1 MFEVIKSLSPKQRIW
16 AFIIAVIFS
25 SMTAIGTSYF
35 KTDNCSSISTQYDS
49 MMITYTNQ
57 LKLNNQIMDD
67 SNKKT
72 KDIREVKRLLDSML
86 SLKPQIL
93 VEQTTV
99 PRPRVNEIRKYDPS
113 DTIRVLMDARQIEPE
128 PVIQIKKTVV
138 PVNQKPILKK
148 MTSILEKY
156 DTPSK

>member
-93 VEQTTV
+93 VEKTLVQRPQT
-99 PRPRVNEIRKYDPS
+99 NEIQRDDS
-113 DTIRVLMDARQIEPE
+113 RDSIRVLRSVREPE

-148 MTSILEKY
+148 MTSILDKY
-156 DTPSK
+156 EDKSK

>member
-1 MFEVIKSLSPKQRIW
+1 MFEVIKSLTPKQRIW

-35 KTDNCSSISTQYDS
+35 KTDDCLSISTQYDS
-49 MMITYTNQ
+49 MMVTYANQ
-57 LKLNNQIMDD
+57 LKLNNQIMED

-72 KDIREVKRLLDSML
+72 KDILEVKRLLDSML

-93 VEQTTV
+93 VEKTLVQH
-99 PRPRVNEIRKYDPS
+99 PQANEIQIDDSRDS
-113 DTIRVLMDARQIEPE
+113 IRVLGRVREPE
-128 PVIQIKKTVV
+128 QVVQINKIIV

-156 DTPSK
+156 DIPK

>member
-1 MFEVIKSLSPKQRIW
+1 MFEVIKSLTPKQRIW

-25 SMTAIGTSYF
+25 SITAMSTSYF
-35 KTDNCSSISTQYDS
+35 KTDDCSSISTQYDS

-93 VEQTTV
+93 VERTLVQRPQTH
-99 PRPRVNEIRKYDPS
+99 EIQRDDS
-113 DTIRVLMDARQIEPE
+113 QDSIRVLRSVREPE
-128 PVIQIKKTVV
+128 PIVQIKKTVV
-138 PVNQKPILKK
+138 PVNQTPILKK
-148 MTSILEKY
+148 MTNILDKY
-156 DTPSK
+156 EDKSK

>member
-1 MFEVIKSLSPKQRIW
+1 MFEVIKSLTPKQRIW

-25 SMTAIGTSYF
+25 SITAIGTSYF
-35 KTDNCSSISTQYDS
+35 KTDDCSSISTQYDS
-49 MMITYTNQ
+49 MMVTYTNQ

-72 KDIREVKRLLDSML
+72 KDILEVKRLLDSML
-86 SLKPQIL
+86 SLKPQTL
-93 VEQTTV
+93 VEKTLVQ
-99 PRPRVNEIRKYDPS
+99 RPQVNEIRREDPS
-113 DTIRVLMDARQIEPE
+113 DTIRVLRSVREPE
-128 PVIQIKKTVV
+128 PILQIKKTVV

-156 DTPSK
+156 DTPK

>member
-1 MFEVIKSLSPKQRIW
+1 MFEVIKSLTPKQRIW

-35 KTDNCSSISTQYDS
+35 KTDDCLSISTQYDS
-49 MMITYTNQ
+49 MMVTYANQ

-72 KDIREVKRLLDSML
+72 KDILEVKRLLDSML
-86 SLKPQIL
+86 SLKPQTL
-93 VEQTTV
+93 VERTLV
-99 PRPRVNEIRKYDPS
+99 RRPEVNEIERDNPY
-113 DTIRVLMDARQIEPE
+113 DTIRVLRSVREPE
-128 PVIQIKKTVV
+128 PIVQIKKTIV

-156 DTPSK
+156 DTPK

>member
-1 MFEVIKSLSPKQRIW
+1 MFEVIKSLTPKQRIW

-35 KTDNCSSISTQYDS
+35 KTDDCSTISSQYDS
-49 MMITYTNQ
+49 MMTTYANQ

-72 KDIREVKRLLDSML
+72 KDILEVKRLLDSML

-93 VEQTTV
+93 VERTLV
-99 PRPRVNEIRKYDPS
+99 RRPQANETQIDDSRDS
-113 DTIRVLMDARQIEPE
+113 IRVLRSIREPE
-128 PVIQIKKTVV
+128 PIVQIKKIVV

-148 MTSILEKY
+148 MTNILDKY
-156 DTPSK
+156 EDKSK

>member
-1 MFEVIKSLSPKQRIW
+1 MFEVIKSLTPKQRIW

-35 KTDNCSSISTQYDS
+35 KTDDCLSISTQYDS
-49 MMITYTNQ
+49 MMVTYANQ

-72 KDIREVKRLLDSML
+72 KDILEVKRLLDSML
-86 SLKPQIL
+86 SLKPQTL
-93 VEQTTV
+93 VERTLVQ
-99 PRPRVNEIRKYDPS
+99 RPEVNEIERDNPY
-113 DTIRVLMDARQIEPE
+113 DTIRVLRGVREPE
-128 PVIQIKKTVV
+128 PILQIKKTIV

-156 DTPSK
+156 DTPK

>member
-1 MFEVIKSLSPKQRIW
+1 MFESIKSLTPKQRIW

-35 KTDNCSSISTQYDS
+35 KTDDCSSISTQYDS

-57 LKLNNQIMDD
+57 LKLNNQIMED

-72 KDIREVKRLLDSML
+72 KDILEVKRLLDSML
-86 SLKPQIL
+86 SLKPQMVVEKTL
-93 VEQTTV
+93 VQT
-99 PRPRVNEIRKYDPS
+99 PEINEIRREDPS
-113 DTIRVLMDARQIEPE
+113 DTIRVLRSVREPE
-128 PVIQIKKTVV
+128 PIVQIKKTIV

-156 DTPSK
+156 DTPK

>member
-1 MFEVIKSLSPKQRIW
+1 MFEVIKSLTPKQRIW

-25 SMTAIGTSYF
+25 SITAIGTSYF
-35 KTDNCSSISTQYDS
+35 KTDDCLSISTQYDS
-49 MMITYTNQ
+49 MMVTYANQ

-72 KDIREVKRLLDSML
+72 KDILEIKRLLDSML
-86 SLKPQIL
+86 SLKPQTL
-93 VEQTTV
+93 VERTLVRRPQT
-99 PRPRVNEIRKYDPS
+99 NEIQRDDS
-113 DTIRVLMDARQIEPE
+113 RDSIRVLRSVREPE
-128 PVIQIKKTVV
+128 PVVQIKRTVV

-156 DTPSK
+156 DASSKH

>member
-1 MFEVIKSLSPKQRIW
+1 MFEVIKSLTPKQRIW

-25 SMTAIGTSYF
+25 SITAIGTSYF
-35 KTDNCSSISTQYDS
+35 KTDDCLSISTQYDS
-49 MMITYTNQ
+49 MMVTYANQ

-72 KDIREVKRLLDSML
+72 KDILEVKRLLDSML
-86 SLKPQIL
+86 SLKPQTL
-93 VEQTTV
+93 VERTLVQ
-99 PRPRVNEIRKYDPS
+99 RPEVNEIERDNPY
-113 DTIRVLMDARQIEPE
+113 DTIRVLRGVREPE
-128 PVIQIKKTVV
+128 PILQIKKTIV

-156 DTPSK
+156 DTPK

>member
-1 MFEVIKSLSPKQRIW
+1 MFDVIKSLTPKQRIW

-35 KTDNCSSISTQYDS
+35 KTDDCSSISTQYDS
-49 MMITYTNQ
+49 MMTTYANQ
-57 LKLNNQIMDD
+57 LKLNNQIMED

-72 KDIREVKRLLDSML
+72 EDILEIKRLLDSML

-93 VEQTTV
+93 VERTLV
-99 PRPRVNEIRKYDPS
+99 RRPQVNETQIDDS
-113 DTIRVLMDARQIEPE
+113 QDSIRVLRSVREHEPI
-128 PVIQIKKTVV
+128 VQIKKIVV

-148 MTSILEKY
+148 MTNILDKY
-156 DTPSK
+156 EDKSK